1 MGIEWLSE
9 ILKTFQLMKPFRF
22 QQFSI
27 LQSAE
32 VFRVGTDGV
41 LLGVLS
47 NIKDTRRVLEVGTGT
62 GLISLMI
69 AQRNS
74 DAKILAIDINEK
86 AVELAKSNFENSPF
100 SDRLRV
106 EQQNF
111 TQFNTDE
118 KFDLIVCN
126 PPYFEK
132 MEHSQ
137 KDILARQQI
146 TLNFEQLIE
155 NASKNLAENG
165 IFSVIIPKISDD
177 FFTEKCLDFRLKI
190 QRRINIKG
198 NANAEIKRCVLE
210 FCKNPKPYTEEILIL
225 EKSPRQYS
233 DEYLALTKDFHIF
246 K

>member
-1 MGIEWLSE
+1 
-9 ILKTFQLMKPFRF
+9 MKPFRF

-27 LQSAE
+27 SQSAE

-41 LLGVLS
+41 LLGALASVE
-47 NIKDTRRVLEVGTGT
+47 NVQNTLEVGTGT

-69 AQRNS
+69 AQRNPK
-74 DAKILAIDINEK
+74 AEILAIDINEK

-106 EQQNF
+106 EHQSF
-111 TQFNTDE
+111 TQFYFDG

-155 NASKNLAENG
+155 TASKKIAENG
-165 IFSVIIPKISDD
+165 IFSVIIPKNSDN
-177 FFTEKCLDFRLKI
+177 FFTEKCSDFGLKI

-198 NANAEIKRCVLE
+198 NANAEIKRCILE
-210 FCKNPKPYTEEILIL
+210 FCKNPKNYTEEVLIL
-225 EKSPRQYS
+225 EKAPRQYS

>member
-1 MGIEWLSE
+1 MR
-9 ILKTFQLMKPFRF
+9 PFKF

-27 LQSAE
+27 SQSPE

-41 LLGVLS
+41 LLGALANVKEAK
-47 NIKDTRRVLEVGTGT
+47 NVLEVGTGT

-69 AQRNS
+69 AQRNPN
-74 DAKILAIDINEK
+74 AQILAIDINEK

-100 SDRLRV
+100 YNRLNIEHQDFTKFNSDK
-106 EQQNF
+106 
-111 TQFNTDE
+111 

-137 KDILARQQI
+137 KDVLARQQL

-155 NASKNLAENG
+155 NASKNLFENG
-165 IFSVIIPKISDD
+165 IFSVIIPKNSDD
-177 FFTEKCLDFRLKI
+177 FFIEKCLTFELKI
-190 QRRINIKG
+190 QRKINIKG
-198 NANAEIKRCVLE
+198 NANTEIKRCVLE
-210 FCKNPKPYTEEILIL
+210 FCPQSKNYTEEFLIL

>member
-1 MGIEWLSE
+1 
-9 ILKTFQLMKPFRF
+9 MKPFRF

-27 LQSAE
+27 SQSAE
-32 VFRVGTDGV
+32 VFRVGTDSV

-47 NIKDTRRVLEVGTGT
+47 NIKDAQRVLEVGTGT

-69 AQRNS
+69 AQRNP
-74 DAKILAIDINEK
+74 DAKILAMDINEK

-106 EQQNF
+106 ELQDF
-111 TQFNTDE
+111 TQFSFDE

-137 KDILARQQI
+137 KDVLARQQI
-146 TLNFEQLIE
+146 TLNFEQLIK
-155 NASKNLAENG
+155 NASKNLTENG

-177 FFTEKCLDFRLKI
+177 FFTERCQDFGLKI

-198 NANAEIKRCVLE
+198 NANSEIKRCILE
-210 FCKNPKPYTEEILIL
+210 FCKTPKNYTEEILIL

>member
-1 MGIEWLSE
+1 M
-9 ILKTFQLMKPFRF
+9 
-22 QQFSI
+22 
-27 LQSAE
+27 
-32 VFRVGTDGV
+32 GTDGV

-47 NIKDTRRVLEVGTGT
+47 NVKDTQRVLEVGTGT

-74 DAKILAIDINEK
+74 DAQILALDINEK
-86 AVELAKSNFENSPF
+86 AVELAKRNFENSPF

-106 EQQNF
+106 DLQDF
-111 TQFNTDE
+111 TQFVSDE

-137 KDILARQQI
+137 KDVLARQQI

-155 NASKNLAENG
+155 NASKNLTENG
-165 IFSVIIPKISDD
+165 IFSVIIPKTSDD
-177 FFTEKCLDFRLKI
+177 FFTKKCLNFGLKI

-210 FCKNPKPYTEEILIL
+210 FCENPKPYTEEILIL

-233 DEYLALTKDFHIF
+233 DEYLALTKDFHCF
-246 K
+246 N